1 MLKTNRRKITALA
14 CGLAVSLA
22 AFHAPAF
29 AAWQPKSNVKVI
41 VPFAPGGATDV
52 LARIISERL
61 TQMWGQ
67 PVIIENVAGATGAVG
82 AAQVARATPDGLTLF
97 VGTGS
102 VNSALPS
109 VKSDLNFDTLRDF
122 KAVSLLAT
130 FPNILVIR
138 PGLPA
143 KNVPELIALLKSR
156 NGGTNFASSGFG
168 SSIHLAGELFK
179 LQTGTEMTH
188 VPYRGSAPALTDLL
202 AGHVDL
208 MFDNLT
214 NVMPHIE
221 DGKITALGVAGAKR
235 TPYLPNVPAI
245 AEFVPNF
252 EATTWVGFLAP
263 TKTPDDIVN
272 AIAADS
278 DAVLKEPG
286 IVERVKKLAAEPVGG
301 SPAQFAIFL
310 KADVERWKKVVK
322 DANLKVE

>member
-1 MLKTNRRKITALA
+1 MQKINRRHFTT
-14 CGLAVSLA
+14 LA
-22 AFHAPAF
+22 AGFAASLMLMHQAQ
-29 AAWQPKSNVKVI
+29 AAWQPKANVKVI
-41 VPFAPGGATDV
+41 VPFAAGGATDV
-52 LARIISERL
+52 LARIVGERL
-61 TQMWGQ
+61 AQVWGH
-67 PVIIENVAGATGAVG
+67 PVIIENISGATGAVG
-82 AAQVARATPDGLTLF
+82 AAQVARATPDGLTLL

-130 FPNILVIR
+130 FPNVLVVS
-138 PGLPA
+138 PSFPA
-143 KNVPELIALLKSR
+143 KTVPELIAVLKAR
-156 NGGTNFASSGFG
+156 KGGINFASSGFG

-221 DGKITALGVAGAKR
+221 DGKIKALGVAGAKR
-235 TPYLPNVPAI
+235 TPYLPDVPAI
-245 AEFVPNF
+245 SEFVPNF

-263 TKTPDDIVN
+263 AKTPDDIVQQIAMDCAEVLRDP
-272 AIAADS
+272 AIIDR
-278 DAVLKEPG
+278 
-286 IVERVKKLAAEPVGG
+286 IKKLAAEPVGG
-301 SPAQFAIFL
+301 TPAQFATFL

>member
-1 MLKTNRRKITALA
+1 MHKINRRQFTALA
-14 CGLAVSLA
+14 GGWAAALALPQQAV
-22 AFHAPAF
+22 
-29 AAWQPKSNVKVI
+29 AAWQPKANVKVI

-52 LARIISERL
+52 LARIVGDRL
-61 TQMWGQ
+61 SQIWGQ
-67 PVIIENVAGATGAVG
+67 TAIIENVSGATGAVG
-82 AAQVARATPDGLTLF
+82 AAQVARANPDGLTLF

-109 VKSDLNFDTLRDF
+109 VKSDLAFDTLRDF

-130 FPNILVIR
+130 FPNVLVVR

-143 KNVPELIALLKSR
+143 RTVPDLVAYLKER
-156 NGGTNFASSGFG
+156 KGGVNFASSGFG

-214 NVMPHIE
+214 NVISHIE
-221 DGKITALGVAGAKR
+221 DGKILALGVAGAKR

-245 AEFVPNF
+245 AEFVPGF
-252 EATTWVGFLAP
+252 EATTWVGFLLPA
-263 TKTPDDIVN
+263 KTPDDIVH
-272 AIAADS
+272 AIARDC
-278 DAVLKEPG
+278 DEVLRDPA
-286 IVERVKKLAAEPVGG
+286 IIDRVKKLAAEPVGG
-301 SPAQFAIFL
+301 SPAQFATFL
-310 KADVERWKKVVK
+310 KADVERWKNVVK
-322 DANLKVE
+322 AANLKVE

>member
-1 MLKTNRRKITALA
+1 MSKINRRQFGALA
-14 CGLAVSLA
+14 VGAASLVMTSTA
-22 AFHAPAF
+22 H
-29 AAWQPKSNVKVI
+29 AAWKANGTVKVI

-52 LARIISERL
+52 LARIVSERL
-61 TQMWGQ
+61 TQIWGQ

-82 AAQVARATPDGLTLF
+82 ATQVARATPDGLTLF

-109 VKSDLNFDTLRDF
+109 VKSDLTFDTLRDF

-130 FPNILVIR
+130 FPNVLVVRTDIA
-138 PGLPA
+138 A
-143 KNVPELIALLKSR
+143 KSVPELIALLKSKK
-156 NGGTNFASSGFG
+156 GGANFASSGFG

-179 LQTGTEMTH
+179 LQTQTEMTH
-188 VPYRGSAPALTDLL
+188 VPYKGSAPALADLL

-221 DGKITALGVAGAKR
+221 AGKVRALGVAGAKR

-263 TKTPDDIVN
+263 VGTPQEIVN
-272 AIAADS
+272 LIAADC
-278 DAVLKEPG
+278 DQVLREASV
-286 IVERVKKLAAEPVGG
+286 VERVKKLAAEPVGG
-301 SPAQFAIFL
+301 EPSLFATFL

>member
-1 MLKTNRRKITALA
+1 MSHITRRLFTTLLTGAA
-14 CGLAVSLA
+14 ASLA
-22 AFHAPAF
+22 FAPHAR
-29 AAWQPKSNVKVI
+29 AAWQPKANVKVI

-52 LARIISERL
+52 LARIVGERL
-61 TQMWGQ
+61 SQMWGH

-82 AAQVARATPDGLTLF
+82 AAQVARAVPDGLTLF

-122 KAVSLLAT
+122 KATSLLAT
-130 FPNILVIR
+130 FPNVLVVR

-143 KNVPELIALLKSR
+143 KTVPELIAYLKAR
-156 NGGTNFASSGFG
+156 KGATNFASSGFG

-221 DGKITALGVAGAKR
+221 DGKILALGVAGASR

-263 TKTPDDIVN
+263 AKTPDDIVQ
-272 AIAADS
+272 AIAKDC
-278 DAVLKEPG
+278 DDVLRDPA
-286 IVERVKKLAAEPVGG
+286 IIERVRKLAAEPVGG
-301 SPAQFAIFL
+301 APEKFATFL

>member
-1 MLKTNRRKITALA
+1 MQKINRRHFTTLA
-14 CGLAVSLA
+14 AGFAVSLMLMHQA
-22 AFHAPAF
+22 Q
-29 AAWQPKSNVKVI
+29 AAWQPKANVKVI
-41 VPFAPGGATDV
+41 VPFAAGGATDV
-52 LARIISERL
+52 LARIVGERL
-61 TQMWGQ
+61 AQVWGH
-67 PVIIENVAGATGAVG
+67 PVIIENISGATGAVG
-82 AAQVARATPDGLTLF
+82 AAQVARATPDGLTLL

-130 FPNILVIR
+130 FPNVLVVS
-138 PGLPA
+138 PSFPA
-143 KNVPELIALLKSR
+143 KTVPELIAVLKAR
-156 NGGTNFASSGFG
+156 KGGINFASSGFG

-221 DGKITALGVAGAKR
+221 DGKIKALGVAGAKR
-235 TPYLPNVPAI
+235 TPYLPDVPAI
-245 AEFVPNF
+245 SEFVPNF

-263 TKTPDDIVN
+263 AKTPDDIVQQIAMDCAEVLRDP
-272 AIAADS
+272 AIIDR
-278 DAVLKEPG
+278 
-286 IVERVKKLAAEPVGG
+286 IKKLAAEPVGG
-301 SPAQFAIFL
+301 TPAQFATFL

>member
-1 MLKTNRRKITALA
+1 MRKFTRRHLAYAALGLTACIALP
-14 CGLAVSLA
+14 
-22 AFHAPAF
+22 APTF
-29 AAWQPKSNVKVI
+29 AAWQPKSTVKVI

-52 LARIISERL
+52 LARIVGERL

-67 PVIIENVAGATGAVG
+67 PVIIENVSGATGSVG
-82 AAQVARATPDGLTLF
+82 AVQVARAAPDGLTLF

-109 VKSDLNFDTLRDF
+109 VKSDLPFDTLRDF

-130 FPNILVIR
+130 FPNVLVIR

-143 KNVPELIALLKSR
+143 KSVPELITFLKAR
-156 NGGTNFASSGFG
+156 KGAINFASSGFG

-179 LQTGTEMTH
+179 LQTDTQMTH

-214 NVMPHIE
+214 NVLPQIQA
-221 DGKITALGVAGAKR
+221 GNITALGVAGAKR
-235 TPYLPNVPAI
+235 TPYLPEIPAI
-245 AEFVPNF
+245 AEFIPNF

-263 TKTPDDIVN
+263 VNTPASIVEQ
-272 AIAADS
+272 IAADC
-278 DAVLKEPG
+278 DAVLREAG

-301 SPAQFAIFL
+301 PPSQFAAFL
-310 KADVERWKKVVK
+310 KADVERWKKVVQ
-322 DANLKVE
+322 DAKLKVD

>member
-1 MLKTNRRKITALA
+1 MQKINRRHFTTLA
-14 CGLAVSLA
+14 TGFAASLMHMHQA
-22 AFHAPAF
+22 Q
-29 AAWQPKSNVKVI
+29 AAWQPKANVKVI
-41 VPFAPGGATDV
+41 VPFAAGGATDV
-52 LARIISERL
+52 LARIVGERL
-61 TQMWGQ
+61 AQVWGH
-67 PVIIENVAGATGAVG
+67 PVIIENISGATGAVG

-130 FPNILVIR
+130 FPNVLVVS
-138 PGLPA
+138 PSFPA
-143 KNVPELIALLKSR
+143 KTVPELIAVLKAR
-156 NGGTNFASSGFG
+156 KGGINFASSGFG

-221 DGKITALGVAGAKR
+221 AGKIKALGVAGAKR
-235 TPYLPNVPAI
+235 TPYLPDVPAI
-245 AEFVPNF
+245 SEFVPNF

-263 TKTPDDIVN
+263 AKTPDDIVQQIAMDCAEVLRDA
-272 AIAADS
+272 AIIDR
-278 DAVLKEPG
+278 
-286 IVERVKKLAAEPVGG
+286 IKKLAAEPVGG
-301 SPAQFAIFL
+301 TPAQFATFL

>member
-1 MLKTNRRKITALA
+1 MQKVDRRHFTALIT
-14 CGLAVSLA
+14 GLGATLTVP
-22 AFHAPAF
+22 FPAR
-29 AAWQPKSNVKVI
+29 AAWKPKGNVKAI

-52 LARIISERL
+52 LARIVAERL
-61 TQMWGQ
+61 SQVWGS
-67 PVIIENVAGATGAVG
+67 PVIIENISGATGAVG
-82 AAQVARATPDGLTLF
+82 ATQVTRAAPDGMTLF

-102 VNSALPS
+102 VLSALPS

-130 FPNILVIR
+130 FPNVLVVR

-143 KNVPELIALLKSR
+143 KSVPELVAFLKER
-156 NGGTNFASSGFG
+156 KGATNFASSGFG

-188 VPYRGSAPALTDLL
+188 VPYRGSAPALADLL

-214 NVMPHIE
+214 NVIPHIE
-221 DGKITALGVAGAKR
+221 NGKITALGVAGATR
-235 TPYLPNVPAI
+235 TPYLANVPAI

-263 TKTPDDIVN
+263 AKTPDETVQS
-272 AIAADS
+272 IAKDC
-278 DAVLKEPG
+278 DDVLRDPT
-286 IVERVKKLAAEPVGG
+286 IIERVKKLGAEPVGG
-301 SPAQFAIFL
+301 QPSQFAIFL